1 MGVIGFKKAKCKDCY
16 KCVRLCP
23 VKAITVQDE
32 HAKFVANDCI
42 LCGQCLEACPQDAI
56 TVFSD
61 IDKVKKYIEDG
72 VTVIASLSPAYL
84 GIYTD
89 IEPGQFIEGLFRL
102 GFSEIR
108 ESAEGAIYVTSEY
121 ERLMREGTMENIITS
136 ACPVINQ
143 FVENYYPDMIP
154 YMAPVI
160 SPVIAHGKMLKEE
173 FGDSVK
179 IVSISPCLAESV
191 EDLRDSRTSGYI
203 DAVIDFEDLNRWF
216 KEKNISLQD
225 CRQWRH
231 DRVNPKINGAYA
243 TSGGIT
249 MAIQAK
255 GGAVAYG
262 YQTLFVDG
270 IDACR
275 EIFESIRK
283 GEIRRCFIELNSC
296 TRGCINGPVTG
307 RSQRNRF
314 KSHLTLLGRIMKDFP
329 EYEPLPESISL
340 ARTFEERRKAAEMP
354 DEDEIRKILIKIGK
368 DSPEKELNC
377 GACGFPTCRDKAIA
391 VYQGRSQ
398 IQMCLPY
405 MYENA
410 RYLSDVILSV
420 TPSLIIIVD
429 EQLRIRE
436 FNNAAEVKFNIS
448 REEALKSYLYEIID
462 SESFQEVIQEKRSH
476 INLRV
481 DYKSYNMK
489 TIQNLIYVR
498 EQGVVIGII
507 RDITAEE
514 EKNAKR
520 YKLKMEA
527 VASAQKVIDKQMMVA
542 QEIAGLLGETTAETK
557 MTLMKLRN
565 RLLEDGE
572 DAK

>member
-1 MGVIGFKKAKCKDCY
+1 MGAIGFKKAKCKDCY

-23 VKAITVQDE
+23 VKAITVQNE
-32 HAKFVANDCI
+32 HIKFAASDCI

-61 IDKVKKYIEDG
+61 IDLVKQYLQDG
-72 VTVIASLSPAYL
+72 MTVIASLSPAYL

-89 IEPGQFIEGLFRL
+89 IEPGQFIEGLYRL
-102 GFSEIR
+102 GFSQVR
-108 ESAEGAIYVTSEY
+108 ESAEGAIYVTNEY
-121 ERLMREGTMENIITS
+121 QRLMREGTMDNIITS
-136 ACPVINQ
+136 ACPVVNQ
-143 FVENYYPDMIP
+143 YVETYYPDMIQ
-154 YMAPVI
+154 YMAPVV
-160 SPVIAHGKMLKEE
+160 SPVIAHGKLLKKE

-179 IVSISPCLAESV
+179 IVAISPCLAEST
-191 EDLRDSRTSGYI
+191 EDLKDARTSGYI
-203 DAVIDFEDLNRWF
+203 DAVINFEQLGQWF
-216 KEKNISLQD
+216 EEKGIVLEQ

-231 DRVNPKINGAYA
+231 DRVNPMINGAYA

-249 MAIQAK
+249 MAINAK
-255 GGAVAYG
+255 GGATCG
-262 YQTLFVDG
+262 YQTLYVDG
-270 IDACR
+270 IEACR

-283 GEIRRCFIELNSC
+283 GEIHKCFLELNSC
-296 TRGCINGPVTG
+296 VRGCINGPVTG
-307 RSQRNRF
+307 RIQRNRF

-329 EYEPLPESISL
+329 QYEPLPEGISL
-340 ARTFEERRKAAEMP
+340 EKTFEARGKTAQIPTEE
-354 DEDEIRKILIKIGK
+354 EIRKILVAIGK
-368 DSPEKELNC
+368 DTPEKELNC
-377 GACGFPTCRDKAIA
+377 GACGFHTCREKAIA
-391 VYQGRSQ
+391 VYQGKSQ

-410 RYLSDVILSV
+410 RHLSDVILSV
-420 TPSLIIIVD
+420 TPSLVIIVD

-462 SESFQEVIQEKRSH
+462 SESFQEVLQEKRSK

-481 DYKSYNMK
+481 DYKSYKMK

-507 RDITAEE
+507 RDITDE
-514 EKNAKR
+514 EKQNAKR
-520 YKLKMEA
+520 YRLKMEA
-527 VASAQKVIDKQMMVA
+527 VNSAQKVIDKQMMVA

-557 MTLMKLRN
+557 MTLTRLRD
-565 RLLEDGE
+565 RLMEDGE
-572 DAK
+572 ESK